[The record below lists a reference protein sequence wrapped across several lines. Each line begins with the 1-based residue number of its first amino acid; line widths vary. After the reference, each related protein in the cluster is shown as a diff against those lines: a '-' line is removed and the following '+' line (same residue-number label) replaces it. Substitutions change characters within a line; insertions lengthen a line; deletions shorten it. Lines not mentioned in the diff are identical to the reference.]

1 MIDSYVL
8 LMLLFYWACWMI
20 YIYIILLFFRARHEE
35 QVHQGPSS
43 PPPPPSSHRRGLPD
57 VLGRLDQSSPA
68 ATPLPGGGAWPG
80 STQLLCRDLHE
91 ASPDPHQRSSVL
103 SDGLH
108 GRSRSRTGLQS
119 STTCQ
124 RLQTFDIE
132 CNFMTCFAV
141 SYTCLIFF
149 FFLPFF
155 CSILIVI
162 KFISISKN
170 QNRCKVSRNWHITI
184 SPSYFI
190 SFFLFFAW

>member
-1 MIDSYVL
+1 MNECYIIISWTINFFSISPFSWSIHI
-8 LMLLFYWACWMI
+8 LMLLFYWACCMI

-35 QVHQGPSS
+35 QVHQGPSP

-91 ASPDPHQRSSVL
+91 ASPDPHQRSPVL

-108 GRSRSRTGLQS
+108 GRSRSCTGLQS

-149 FFLPFF
+149 FF
-155 CSILIVI
+155 
-162 KFISISKN
+162 
-170 QNRCKVSRNWHITI
+170 
-184 SPSYFI
+184 Y
-190 SFFLFFAW
+190 LFFAQFWL